1 MSLTIEKQDSIFID
15 FSSNNF
21 QTGLLNLCLPLINK
35 TVEEYKTRSNTRFT
49 NLFVNEEKVIIY
61 NLLGNLLSLSLK
73 TLIASYKILKHQGLF
88 PEATEEE
95 RLKSYCDHLK
105 EPEIRAFILDQYPML
120 KKWLLN
126 EATVWMRQTHLLA
139 TRLEK
144 DYESIQEQF
153 FNNEVLG
160 EIERITFGM
169 GDRHRGGQSVAM
181 VKFKSGKKLIYKPRN
196 LSIDAHFANFLSAMD
211 EELKIGFLTPKSIR
225 FKEYGWVEFIAYTS
239 CTEAEEINEYY
250 KRTGAYLAVLY
261 TLEATDFHYENI
273 IAHGAHPVLI
283 DLESFFHPY
292 FPTEGTETNQA
303 TNKSVLRTGILP
315 STIQTDNGKADISGL
330 TDVDQKEGLL
340 PNMVLKMNGDDIE
353 YVRDK
358 GFLIGGNNI
367 PLLNDEKVV
376 ISKEYMP
383 FFKSGF
389 EEMYN
394 HIVNNKEKVKAEL
407 LNFADDEVR
416 VLFRNTVAYV
426 HLLEESTHPTI
437 MESEQNTQEHFHILA
452 EKIRVNR
459 IAEHFVPHEEASLMK
474 REVPL
479 FTTKVNSRHL
489 WVEEDQYLENFFEN
503 TGIETVSEKIDAM
516 SEADLKRQLW
526 IIDASFEI
534 DVSNENKILVTEPI
548 NPNENKQKPSKEALL
563 SESLKV
569 ADYITN
575 TINLTDDMCNWLV
588 FKAVDLEGN
597 NYRIADAFYD
607 LFSGM
612 PGEIL
617 YFGYLH
623 KITGNEKFK
632 KIAINAI
639 NYLEQKIKV
648 SESSINVLGLY
659 TGWGSMLDL
668 YTKLAILWED
678 DACIEKAE
686 ELLNTIDFEAHLEK
700 DQDYSLVKGA
710 AGFMVA
716 NINFYNETKS
726 AKALDF
732 AEKAAAYLLKKAQ
745 YSGEMMAWK
754 IISKVPLSG
763 LSHGASGFALAFA
776 KLYAVTQKPLYLE
789 TVQKTL
795 NYEKTLFV
803 EDQQNWQ
810 DCRDMI
816 TNSFPGK
823 TMCATTWAHG
833 AVGIGL
839 ARLEMLKLG
848 IEIPNLKE
856 DLEIALQT
864 TLKNGFGGK
873 QSLSFGDFG
882 NLELLIQYSQYYKD
896 EKTAKQLQNIA
907 QSLIESIEKEG
918 WKIGS
923 KNIQSL
929 GLMTGVTGIGY
940 QFLRMAY
947 PDIVPSLLVGS

>member
-1 MSLTIEKQDSIFID
+1 MPLTIEKQDSVFID
-15 FSSNNF
+15 FSTNNF

-35 TVEEYKTRSNTRFT
+35 TVEEFNNRSNTRFT
-49 NLFVNEEKVIIY
+49 SLFVNNEKVIVH
-61 NLLGNLLSLSLK
+61 NLLSSLLSLSLK
-73 TLIASYKILKHQGLF
+73 TLVASYKILKHQDVF

-95 RLKSYCDHLK
+95 RLKSYSDHLK
-105 EPEIRAFILDQYPML
+105 ESEVRAFILDQYPL
-120 KKWLLN
+120 LQKWLLN
-126 EATVWMRQTHLLA
+126 EASVWMKQTHLLA

-153 FNNEVLG
+153 FNNETLG

-181 VKFKSGKKLIYKPRN
+181 VKFKSGKKIIYKPRN
-196 LSIDAHFANFLSAMD
+196 LSIDAHFANFLSVMD
-211 EELKIGFLTPKSIR
+211 KELQIGFLTPKSIR
-225 FKEYGWVEFIAYTS
+225 YIEYGWVEFIEYTS
-239 CTEAEEINEYY
+239 CTEAKEINEYY

-261 TLEATDFHYENI
+261 ALEATDFHYENI
-273 IAHGAHPVLI
+273 IAHGAYPVLI

-292 FPTEGTETNQA
+292 FPTEGTETNGA

-315 STIQTDNGKADISGL
+315 SEIKTEDGRADISGL
-330 TDVDQKEGLL
+330 ADVEQKEGLL
-340 PNMVLKMNGDDIE
+340 PTMVLKMKADNIE

-358 GFLIGGNNI
+358 GFLIGGNNV

-383 FFKSGF
+383 SFKLGF
-389 EEMYN
+389 KKAYDYFLD
-394 HIVNNKEKVKAEL
+394 NKEKVKTEL
-407 LNFADDEVR
+407 KNFENDEVR

-426 HLLEESTHPTI
+426 HLLEESTHPKI
-437 MESEQNTQEHFHILA
+437 MESKQNAEEHFHILA
-452 EKIRVNR
+452 EKIRVNK

-489 WVEEDQYLENFFEN
+489 WVEEDKYLENFFEN
-503 TGIETVSEKIDAM
+503 TGIDTVSEKIEAM

-526 IIDASFEI
+526 IIEASFEI
-534 DVSNENKILVTEPI
+534 NVSNENTILVTERI
-548 NPNENKQKPSKEALL
+548 NPNENKEKPTKEALL
-563 SESLKV
+563 AESLKV
-569 ADYITN
+569 ADYITG

-588 FKAVDLEGN
+588 FKTVDLEGN
-597 NYRIADAFYD
+597 NYRIAEAFYD

-623 KITGNEKFK
+623 KITGNDKFK
-632 KIAINAI
+632 KIAINAV
-639 NYLEQKIKV
+639 NYLEQKIKGAED
-648 SESSINVLGLY
+648 SMNVLGLY
-659 TGWGSMLDL
+659 TGWGSVLDL
-668 YTKLAILWED
+668 YTKLATLWED
-678 DACIEKAE
+678 DLYFEKAE
-686 ELLNTIDFEAHLEK
+686 KLLNTIDFEAHLKK
-700 DQDYSLVKGA
+700 DEDYSLVKGA
-710 AGFMVA
+710 AGFMA
-716 NINFYNETKS
+716 ATINYYNETKS
-726 AKALDF
+726 VKALQL
-732 AEKAAAYLLKKAQ
+732 AENSAVYLLSNAIHI
-745 YSGEMMAWK
+745 EDMTAWK

-776 KLYAVTQKPLYLE
+776 KLYAATKKTHYLE
-789 TVQKTL
+789 AVERIL

-803 EDQQNWQ
+803 KEQQNWQ

-816 TNSFPGK
+816 TDNFPGK
-823 TMCATTWAHG
+823 IMCATTWAHG
-833 AVGIGL
+833 ASGIGL

-848 IEIPNLKE
+848 IDIPNIKE
-856 DLEIALQT
+856 DLEIALYT

-882 NLELLIQYSQYYKD
+882 NLELILQYSQYYEDKNI
-896 EKTAKQLQNIA
+896 ERQLQNIL
-907 QSLIESIEKEG
+907 QSLIKSIEKDG

-923 KNIQSL
+923 KSIHSL
-929 GLMTGVTGIGY
+929 GLMSGVTGIGY

-947 PDIVPSLLVGS
+947 PKIVPSLLIGS